1 MTYSV
6 AVRAHN
12 KEQSVEILD
21 FINKNI
27 PEFKTLFPEYSINGY
42 QWSNDLPYI
51 ADYPHIGFNLSMMD
65 CFQQIY
71 TYSIL
76 YNVAIK
82 FNLHTIINNIP
93 VVIIDYDSDYTF
105 FLAEK
110 NPFDENDERTKGF
123 ILIKDGLIQKNHQY
137 YFLKKIFHLIPNQ
150 KDNNKIKQV
159 IKNINN

>member
-6 AVRAHN
+6 AVKTHN
-12 KEQSVEILD
+12 NEQSVEILD

-27 PEFKTLFPEYSINGY
+27 PEFKLLFPEYSINGY

-51 ADYPHIGFNLSMMD
+51 ANYPHIGFNFSMMD
-65 CFQQIY
+65 CFQQTY

-82 FNLHTIINNIP
+82 FNLNTIINDIP
-93 VVIIDYDSDYTF
+93 VVIFDYDSDYTF

-110 NPFDENDERTKGF
+110 NPFEENDERSKEV
-123 ILIKDGLIQKNHQY
+123 ILIKDGLIKKNHQY
-137 YFLKKIFHLIPNQ
+137 YLLKKIFHLIPNKKEIQ
-150 KDNNKIKQV
+150 KIQKI
-159 IKNINN
+159 IKNIHN